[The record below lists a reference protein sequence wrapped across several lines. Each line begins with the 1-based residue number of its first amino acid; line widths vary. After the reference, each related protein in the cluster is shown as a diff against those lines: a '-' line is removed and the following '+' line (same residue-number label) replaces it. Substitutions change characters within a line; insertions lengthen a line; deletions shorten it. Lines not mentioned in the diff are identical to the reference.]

1 MKKTV
6 AVIYNVLLAAGILLI
21 LLGFCCAKSR
31 MVHPVEGATE
41 LAAAFN
47 QIDPDTRE
55 FTVQMRGGENTCLAF
70 FTAHQ
75 YVWVYQDGKLLYSLE
90 DGGTPFGSS
99 AGGGWHFVETSL
111 SGGELLIRLQA
122 VYPQMRDYEVTFYQG
137 DAIRMYL
144 DIMQGSV
151 PEVIVSI
158 LDMTLGSILLVYC
171 LIARREIQI
180 GGGAVYFGIFAVL
193 MGAWSLNET
202 EMMTVLVE
210 NRVAASFVG
219 YMLLML
225 MIAPFV
231 FFVREFLT
239 EKRDRF
245 SYLIVIAS
253 YLDAVICTALHMTR
267 ILEFKY
273 TVFVTHALMI
283 AALVYLMYALVC
295 RIRRNG
301 IDRKAR
307 VNIVGLGILVA
318 SFFVDLGA
326 YYMGARKT
334 DVFGRF
340 AFLLY
345 VVLLGSEVARGLVT
359 GVKEGRKA
367 EIYRELAVK
376 DMPTGL
382 YNRNAYDEWVRLNP
396 AKEKVA
402 ILTFDLNELKR
413 CNDTLGHAAG
423 DQYIQDA
430 AKLLTEVFEPA
441 GRCYRIGGDEFC
453 VLVEDVNTEWLG
465 ERIRTLELLERRYNQ
480 QHTQIHMQIA
490 SGYAIFD
497 EKRDQS
503 LEDTRNRA
511 DEAMYQNKKAL
522 KQGR

>member
-6 AVIYNVLLAAGILLI
+6 AVIYNVLLAAGILVM
-21 LLGFCCAKSR
+21 LLAFCCAKSR
-31 MVHPVEGATE
+31 MVNPVEGATE
-41 LAAAFN
+41 LTATVTRT
-47 QIDPDTRE
+47 DPDTRE
-55 FTVQMRGGENTCLAF
+55 FTVQMTAGKNSCLAF

-75 YVWVYQDGKLLYSLE
+75 YVWVYEDGKLLYSLE

-111 SGGELLIRLQA
+111 SGGELLIRMQA
-122 VYPQMRDYEVTFYQG
+122 VYPQMRDYEITFYQG

-151 PEVIVSI
+151 PEVLVSI
-158 LDMTLGSILLVYC
+158 LDMTLGSILLAYC
-171 LIARREIQI
+171 LIARREIPI
-180 GGGAVYFGIFAVL
+180 GGGAVYFGIFAVM
-193 MGAWSLNET
+193 MGAWSLNEA

-210 NRVAASFVG
+210 NRVAASFIG

-253 YLDAVICTALHMTR
+253 YMDAVVCTTLHLTR

-273 TVFVTHALMI
+273 TVSVTHMLMI

-301 IDRKAR
+301 IDRKVR
-307 VNIVGLGILVA
+307 VNMVGLGILVA
-318 SFFVDLGA
+318 SFFVDIGA

-340 AFLLY
+340 GFLLY

-376 DMPTGL
+376 DLPTGL
-382 YNRNAYDEWVRLNP
+382 YNRNAYDEWIRMNP
-396 AKEKVA
+396 GKGRAA
-402 ILTFDLNELKR
+402 ILTFDLNELKH

-430 AKLLTEVFEPA
+430 AKLLAEVFEPA
-441 GRCYRIGGDEFC
+441 GKCYRIGGDEFC
-453 VLVEDVNTEWLG
+453 VIVEGVHTDWLE
-465 ERIRTLELLERRYNQ
+465 ERIRTLELLERQYNQ
-480 QHTQIHMQIA
+480 QNTQIHMQIA

-497 EKRDQS
+497 EKQDQS